1 MDRGVVSWRFKA
13 LDDAFPFVVI
23 TSPADHRLLRGAEQ
37 KVEGECEI
45 RALVFGSRAL
55 KRVVCRSDGN
65 WVTMTSAG
73 QDDLWTAKLRLE
85 ADRPTIPLTVRAEDE
100 SGRLGQHI
108 VEVATSRFVP
118 LTRPRG
124 GTDAASVGAWPEN
137 GVLGTQLGPNRN
149 AKPLF

>member
-1 MDRGVVSWRFKA
+1 
-13 LDDAFPFVVI
+13 
-23 TSPADHRLLRGAEQ
+23 
-37 KVEGECEI
+37 
-45 RALVFGSRAL
+45 VFGSRAL
-55 KRVVCRSDGN
+55 KHVMCRSDGN
-65 WVTMTSAG
+65 WVTITYAG

-85 ADRPTIPLTVRAEDE
+85 TDRPTIRLTVRAEDE

-108 VEVATSRFVP
+108 VEVATSRFVLP
-118 LTRPRG
+118 TRPRG